1 MTTAHGAPSDHDHAV
16 PRARRPRREPVTDE
30 TVARLRVQART
41 DPASG
46 LPALAEALRGRA
58 YGRPRPRPEE
68 AVPFL
73 EESAGIY
80 RALVADGGTEHLGA
94 AANALASLALKYS
107 LAHAD
112 GPALAAR
119 QEAADL
125 ARRAEADRPVE
136 GLGRAAVLHADLAHG
151 LAEAGR
157 FDEAVDAARAVADR
171 SRAVTEAG
179 GSDLTWRLL
188 DLTVLLRLA
197 DRTEEAVAV
206 EHEALAWL
214 REGRTEPARSPVPAL
229 RAAGAAL
236 WFADLGRT
244 EQSHRLLADA
254 ARSCER
260 LPARGDAGNFGF
272 NDGLRSAL
280 FARSGVR
287 DEQAAADA
295 PDPLALGVDPGRRLQ
310 PVLGLNL
317 HHWSFSLRASFE
329 DGLVTLA
336 RAVEAITDTP
346 EPTDRLPDAED
357 PSERAYGPL
366 PLPEDRDLLATLGTL
381 TRRLDLRRAVRG
393 DHPSYYAHLT
403 LPRLRRSVR
412 IERRLHTTG
421 PAHDTRRLAR
431 ALTDL
436 AMAQLVHGDH
446 TEATGTLH
454 EAHALAVRT
463 ENPAG

>member
-1 MTTAHGAPSDHDHAV
+1 M
-16 PRARRPRREPVTDE
+16 RRDPVTDE

-58 YGRPRPRPEE
+58 YNHPRPGPED
-68 AVPFL
+68 AIPFL

-94 AANALASLALKYS
+94 ACHALSSLALHHS

-112 GPALAAR
+112 DRALAAR

-125 ARRAEADRPVE
+125 ARRAEADQPVPD
-136 GLGRAAVLHADLAHG
+136 LGRAAVMRADLAHG

-171 SRAVTEAG
+171 SRAVTEQG

-188 DLTVLLRLA
+188 DLTLMLRLA

-214 REGRTEPARSPVPAL
+214 RDDRAEPARSPVTAL

-236 WFADLGRT
+236 WFADLGDPG
-244 EQSHRLLADA
+244 QAHHLLAEA

-260 LPARGDAGNFGF
+260 LPARGSGGNFGF
-272 NDGLRSAL
+272 HEALRSSL

-295 PDPLALGVDPGRRLQ
+295 PDPLALGVDPSQRLQ
-310 PVLGLNL
+310 PVLGLSL

-329 DGLVTLA
+329 DGLDVLA
-336 RAVEAITDTP
+336 KAVEAITGTP
-346 EPTDRLPDAED
+346 EASCPPDEDCTPEHTDGPPPLPD
-357 PSERAYGPL
+357 
-366 PLPEDRDLLATLGTL
+366 DRDLLATLGTL
-381 TRRLDLRRAVRG
+381 TRRLDLRRAVLG
-393 DHPSYYAHLT
+393 DHPTCYTHLT
-403 LPRLRRSVR
+403 LPRLRRSVE
-412 IERRLHTTG
+412 IERRLHATD
-421 PAHDTRRLAR
+421 PADDTRRLVR

-436 AMAQLVHGDH
+436 AMAQLVHGDNAD
-446 TEATGTLH
+446 ATATLH
-454 EAHALAVRT
+454 EAHALA
-463 ENPAG
+463 G

>member
-1 MTTAHGAPSDHDHAV
+1 MTPAHGAPSDHPA
-16 PRARRPRREPVTDE
+16 PRARRSGREPVTDE

-58 YGRPRPRPEE
+58 YGRPEPRPED

-73 EESAGIY
+73 EESARIY
-80 RALVADGGTEHLGA
+80 RALVADGCTEHLA
-94 AANALASLALKYS
+94 AAARALASLALQLS

-119 QEAADL
+119 REAADL
-125 ARRAEADRPVE
+125 ARRAEADQPVE
-136 GLGRAAVLHADLAHG
+136 GLGQAAVLHADLAHG

-157 FDEAVDAARAVADR
+157 FDEAVDAARTVADR
-171 SRAVTEAG
+171 SRAVTEPG
-179 GSDLTWRLL
+179 GSDLAWRLL

-206 EHEALAWL
+206 EHEALARL

-229 RAAGAAL
+229 RTAGAAL
-236 WFADLGRT
+236 WFADLGRA

-254 ARSCER
+254 ARSCEL

-272 NDGLRSAL
+272 NEGLRSAL

-295 PDPLALGVDPGRRLQ
+295 PDPLALGVDPGRPLQ
-310 PVLGLNL
+310 PVLGLSL
-317 HHWSFSLRASFE
+317 HHWSFSLRESFE
-329 DGLVTLA
+329 DGLATLA
-336 RAVEAITDTP
+336 RAVEAVTGRP
-346 EPTDRLPDAED
+346 EPTDHLPDEDD
-357 PSERAYGPL
+357 PSEHPDDPL
-366 PLPEDRDLLATLGTL
+366 PLPEDRALLAALGTL

-393 DHPSYYAHLT
+393 DHPTYYAHLT

-412 IERRLHTTG
+412 IERHLHATG
-421 PAHDTRRLAR
+421 PADDTRRLVR

-436 AMAQLVHGDH
+436 AMAQLVHGAHAD
-446 TEATGTLH
+446 ATATLH
-454 EAHALAVRT
+454 EAHTLAARP
-463 ENPAG
+463 EAPRSH

>member
-1 MTTAHGAPSDHDHAV
+1 MTTAHGTPSDPDHAA
-16 PRARRPRREPVTDE
+16 PRARRPGREPVTDE
-30 TVARLRVQART
+30 TVARFRVQART

-46 LPALAEALRGRA
+46 LPALAEALRDRA
-58 YGRPRPRPEE
+58 YGEPRPRPEE

-112 GPALAAR
+112 DLALAAR

-125 ARRAEADRPVE
+125 ASRAEAARPVPD
-136 GLGRAAVLHADLAHG
+136 LGRAAVLRADLSHA

-157 FDEAVDAARAVADR
+157 FDEAVDAARAVAAR
-171 SRAVTEAG
+171 SRAVTEPG

-197 DRTEEAVAV
+197 DRTEEAVAA

-214 REGRTEPARSPVPAL
+214 REGRTEPDRSPVPAL
-229 RAAGAAL
+229 RTAGAAL
-236 WFADLGRT
+236 WFADLGDPG
-244 EQSHRLLADA
+244 QAHHLLAEA
-254 ARSCER
+254 ARACER
-260 LPARGDAGNFGF
+260 LPARGGRGNFGF
-272 NDGLRSAL
+272 LEGLRGAL

-310 PVLGLNL
+310 PVLGLSL
-317 HHWSFSLRASFE
+317 HHWSFSLRDSFQ

-336 RAVEAITDTP
+336 RAVEAVTGVP
-346 EPTDRLPDAED
+346 EPTDRLPDED
-357 PSERAYGPL
+357 DLPEPTDGPPPL
-366 PLPEDRDLLATLGTL
+366 PDDRELLAALGTL
-381 TRRLDLRRAVRG
+381 TRRLDLRRAVLG
-393 DHPSYYAHLT
+393 EHPTSYART
-403 LPRLRRSVR
+403 ALPRLRRSVR
-412 IERRLHTTG
+412 IERRLHATD
-421 PAHDTRRLAR
+421 PAADTRRLVR

-446 TEATGTLH
+446 ADATGTLH
-454 EAHALAVRT
+454 EALALA
-463 ENPAG
+463 G

>member
-1 MTTAHGAPSDHDHAV
+1 M
-16 PRARRPRREPVTDE
+16 RRDPVTDE

-46 LPALAEALRGRA
+46 LPALAAALRGRA
-58 YGRPRPRPEE
+58 YGPPERRPED

-80 RALVADGGTEHLGA
+80 RALVADGSTEHLGA
-94 AANALASLALKYS
+94 ASHTLSSLALHHS

-112 GPALAAR
+112 DLALVAR

-125 ARRAEADRPVE
+125 ARRAEVARPVPD
-136 GLGRAAVLHADLAHG
+136 LGQAAVMRADLAHG

-171 SRAVTEAG
+171 SRAMTEKG

-188 DLTVLLRLA
+188 DLTLLLRLA

-214 REGRTEPARSPVPAL
+214 RDDPAEPVRSPVTAL
-229 RAAGAAL
+229 RTAGAAL
-236 WFADLGRT
+236 WFADLGDPG
-244 EQSHRLLADA
+244 QAHHLLAEA

-260 LPARGDAGNFGF
+260 LPAHGSTGNFGF
-272 NDGLRSAL
+272 HEALRSAL

-310 PVLGLNL
+310 PVLGLSL

-329 DGLVTLA
+329 DGLVALA
-336 RAVEAITDTP
+336 RAVEAITGVP
-346 EPTDRLPDAED
+346 ECTDRLPDED
-357 PSERAYGPL
+357 DPPEHTNGQPPL
-366 PLPEDRDLLATLGTL
+366 PDDRDQLATLGTL
-381 TRRLDLRRAVRG
+381 TRRLDLRRAVLEA
-393 DHPSYYAHLT
+393 HPTYYARLT
-403 LPRLRRSVR
+403 LPPLRRSVD
-412 IERRLHTTG
+412 IERRLHATD
-421 PAHDTRRLAR
+421 PANETRRLVR

-436 AMAQLVHGDH
+436 AMAQLVHGDNAD
-446 TEATGTLH
+446 ATGTLH
-454 EAHALAVRT
+454 EAHALA
-463 ENPAG
+463 G